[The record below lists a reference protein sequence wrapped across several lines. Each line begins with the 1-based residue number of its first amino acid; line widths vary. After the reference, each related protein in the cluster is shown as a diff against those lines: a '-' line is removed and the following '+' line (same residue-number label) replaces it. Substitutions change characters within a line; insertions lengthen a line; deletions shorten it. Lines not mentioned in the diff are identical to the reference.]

1 MSKEHLKNNPII
13 LITLTIIFVIV
24 LSHFLKGITIFG
36 YQIQPVDLFIDI
48 KPDSLVGYN
57 SNNNEL
63 KNSAQNDFT
72 HNFITKNHY
81 LNFGNYK
88 VNTDAIL
95 ASVSSNLIESLFSK
109 NITADENNIFSEY
122 QSINI
127 KEVPLTGNVEQ
138 MKYFFNALKKT
149 GTEQI
154 RVAHYGDSGEEG
166 DNITA
171 DIREPLQKE
180 FGGAGV
186 GMLSITSE
194 DANFRMT
201 TKQTFSNNWNTIT
214 VYTNNPNNIPLG
226 VNGFV
231 SIPEGIS
238 WVQYQTTGWKTNL
251 KSFSLVRIFYSNA
264 KNSSIKYSFD
274 GTAEQTAVLKPGN
287 AVQELILKAPN
298 GAAHSIKIIT
308 TMADQ
313 AYFYGVSLENGNG
326 VYVDNFP
333 WRGNTGLGFTNIS
346 ESSLKQFGKLLNYKL
361 LLLSFGAN
369 ETSFGSGDN
378 SWYENQMVKVIN
390 NLKKAFPETSI
401 ILLGVGDR
409 AIKRGTRFV
418 TDPAV
423 PALIKTQESIASKT
437 GIAFWNLF
445 EAMGGQNSMEAW
457 VKANLC
463 LMDYTHP
470 SLKGAQKIGNMI
482 AEAIIDAYKKENK

>member
-1 MSKEHLKNNPII
+1 MSKEHLKNNPVI
-13 LITLTIIFVIV
+13 LIALTIIFVIL
-24 LSHFLKGITIFG
+24 LSHFLNGITILG
-36 YQIQPVDLFIDI
+36 YQIQPVDLFMDI
-48 KPDSLVGYN
+48 KPDSLAGYN
-57 SNNNEL
+57 SYNNF
-63 KNSAQNDFT
+63 KVK
-72 HNFITKNHY
+72 TKNNVCDLFIKRNH
-81 LNFGNYK
+81 FIIWGKYK
-88 VNTDAIL
+88 VNGDAIK
-95 ASVSSNLIESLFSK
+95 ARISPDLIERLFTK
-109 NITADENNIFSEY
+109 NSTANKYENTMTEEY
-122 QSINI
+122 QVNI
-127 KEVPLTGNVEQ
+127 KQVPLSGNVEQ
-138 MKYFFNALKKT
+138 MKYFFNALKKART
-149 GTEQI
+149 DQI

-226 VNGFV
+226 INGFV

-274 GTAEQTAVLKPGN
+274 GEVEKTAVLKTGN
-287 AVQELILKAPN
+287 SIQELILKAPN
-298 GAAHSIKIIT
+298 NSAHSIKITT
-308 TMADQ
+308 TMANQ

-333 WRGNTGLGFTNIS
+333 WRGNTGLGFANIS

-361 LLLSFGAN
+361 ILLSFGAN

-378 SWYENQMVKVIN
+378 TWYENQMVKVIN

-482 AEAIIDAYKKENK
+482 AEAIINAYKQEKK